1 MSKTKTS
8 HIFSRSLD
16 RRRAGIEAPI
26 AVLILVL
33 VSIALSLLVG
43 VMVTS
48 RAGVFARSESIKIIE
63 AAAYYQSEC
72 IYVVAKVKN
81 DGSTP
86 VNGVYVSVRFGAT
99 SQGIG
104 TIGNLQPGA
113 EGSTSNC
120 IPLSGAAKGDLI
132 VVEGSGTSATGA
144 TVKHA
149 TQIPIA

>member
-1 MSKTKTS
+1 MSRIRTPP
-8 HIFSRSLD
+8 IFSRS
-16 RRRAGIEAPI
+16 RRRSGIEAPI

-33 VSIALSLLVG
+33 VAIALALLVG

-48 RAGVFARSESIKIIE
+48 RAGVFARSESVKVIE
-63 AAAYYQSEC
+63 AAAYSQSGC

-86 VNGVYVSVRFGAT
+86 INGISVTARYGSTTA
-99 SQGIG
+99 SVGSV
-104 TIGNLQPGA
+104 GNLQPGA

-120 IPLSGAAKGDLI
+120 VSLTGANKGDLI
-132 VVEGSGTSATGA
+132 VVEASGQSSSGN

-149 TQIPIA
+149 TQVPVA